1 MTIHLGENI
10 MRYLWGVM
18 TGICLLL
25 GITGCDNNQNNR
37 NYSGRAAGYRVSRK
51 QIVCPICNGNRFSNC
66 PKCNAL
72 PGTMGQTKCSLC
84 NGSGW
89 YNGWDC
95 ICIGGVEDCSNCKF
109 GPFDCNTCK
118 GYGVIYR

>member
-1 MTIHLGENI
+1 
-10 MRYLWGVM
+10 MRYFWGMM

-25 GITGCDNNQNNR
+25 GITGCDDNQNNR

-51 QIVCPICNGNRFSNC
+51 QIVCPTCNGNRFTNC
-66 PKCNAL
+66 PKCNAQ